1 MNDLRLILLGLGVLL
16 IAAIWLWSL
25 YARRRAGPSR
35 STSRRGRQRRGGRHH
50 TAAKGET
57 RRKSSGPPHAR
68 RGETRALDLPLDP
81 DDEEPGLP
89 PLGLDSAGADG
100 DAEGEVHVA
109 GRSGAYAS
117 GRGGDGARLGARG
130 RQSGASAA
138 SRHQDA
144 QRGRQTTTAEG
155 SGYAAGEDTGR
166 ASPAGDLQGL
176 RATREEPE
184 QLEMEPFD
192 LDEDVPDLDAE
203 DASADAETQE
213 EEPKAETLVVILTVL
228 APKGEKIEGAELHAA
243 LEAQGLRY
251 GDDRIFHR
259 FPDAAP
265 ASVGPL
271 FSAVNIVEPG
281 VFDLETMDSMQT
293 PGVGLFMRLPGPKDP
308 GDAFADMV
316 EVARALAGALEAQLC
331 DETRSKLTAQTL
343 NHLRE
348 QIADFG
354 RRRLLRV

>member
-16 IAAIWLWSL
+16 LAAIWVWSL

-35 STSRRGRQRRGGRHH
+35 PTSRRGRPRTGGRHH
-50 TAAKGET
+50 AAAKGEA
-57 RRKSSGPPHAR
+57 RRKSSGPSHAR
-68 RGETRALDLPLDP
+68 RGETRALDLPPDL

-89 PLGLDSAGADG
+89 PLGLDSPRAEGN
-100 DAEGEVHVA
+100 AEGEAHVA
-109 GRSGAYAS
+109 GRSRGNAS
-117 GRGGDGARLGARG
+117 GRGGDGARRAPRG

-144 QRGRQTTTAEG
+144 QRRRQTATAED
-155 SGYAAGEDTGR
+155 SGYAAGEDRGR
-166 ASPAGDLQGL
+166 ASPTGDLQGL

-203 DASADAETQE
+203 DTSVGADAQE

-228 APKGEKIEGAELHAA
+228 APKGEKIEGAALHAA

-259 FPDAAP
+259 YLDTVP

-293 PGVGLFMRLPGPKDP
+293 PGIGLFMRLPGPKDP
-308 GDAFADMV
+308 GDAFAEMV
-316 EVARALAGALEAQLC
+316 EIARALAGALEVQLC